1 MIVTIIP
8 FNSTVRPSQIEINNI
23 SLLIN
28 QINKSAIKCSEPVI
42 RMVYLPD

>member
-8 FNSTVRPSQIEINNI
+8 FNSIVRPSQIEINDI
-23 SLLIN
+23 SILIN
-28 QINKSAIKCSEPVI
+28 QITTTAIKCSEPVI